1 MLNKLF
7 ILFFFTTVLF
17 YSKKTYATHG
27 AGLDISY
34 ECVNRGSTSDNY
46 KIIVKFYRDC
56 SSSSTAASNFF
67 LEANSS
73 CGSSLTLLPQ
83 VSGPTFITPLCP
95 GSSAPCNNGGLVELE
110 EYIYEAIISLDHCSD
125 WVINVCASGNRN
137 NAITTIISPANQ
149 DLCVE
154 AEINN
159 LNVCNN
165 SPSFSEYPAPY
176 ICIGQTYCYNNGA
189 VDIEGDSLM
198 YSLTNPLNGWGGVTY
213 VSGYS
218 PSNPIAGTTT
228 FDEFTGDLCMN
239 ATQNQVSVIAMKI
252 TEYRNGVKIGSVTR
266 DIQIIV
272 LACSTTPPIL
282 TGFNGLPQN
291 VTNST
296 PLDDSLHFCATG
308 TNALNVTI
316 EAPLG
321 SSNNKSMSWSG
332 IVGTNAAFTVANNN
346 SSNPIGTLSWTPQY
360 IDVVNSPYTFSVV
373 VEDDACPVNNLFTYT
388 YTISLS
394 SALDFDVISSTISPS
409 CAGYSDASIN
419 LVVAGTTGQVT
430 YTWSSPS
437 GFTSSNQ
444 NINLIASGL
453 YYVDITDDAGCTI
466 SDTVEIQD
474 PPSLTIVP
482 NVDSVSCIGSN
493 DGAISIVVTP
503 NSSNLTYNWLG
514 PNGFSS
520 TNQNINFLYSGIYDL
535 IITDVSGCVYD
546 YQIILPSAD
555 PFNVSFNID
564 SISCYN
570 ENDGAIDLIL
580 SVNSSLLTFNWVS
593 QNGFTSINEDID
605 SLYSGTY
612 LITINDQ
619 NGCAFVD
626 TVILNNPDPISS
638 ESNITSCDNYIWN
651 NNNYNTTGTYSF
663 STVSSNG
670 CDSTSIINLVINNST
685 SSTENKT
692 VCDEY
697 EWNGTTYTTSG
708 IYTFTTSNIYG
719 CDSVAT
725 LNLNVNSST
734 FSNTYV
740 NDCKPFIWNNTT
752 YDSSGIYT
760 FNTVNSAGCDSIATI
775 NLNITSYDIS
785 LATPICVGDSS
796 ALSVKIFNPLS
807 NTYNITINDNFN
819 AYSFVVD
826 SFGLLKTTNNLIYF
840 SPQSTNQYS
849 LTYVKDGNN
858 CESNPNKTIT
868 LTVNPLPTIN
878 IFPLQVCANDQPFNL
893 NYATPN
899 GGEYIINN
907 QSVDMIKP
915 QDYSVGDY
923 EVEYYYTD
931 SSTLCS
937 STKKDILTI
946 KPIPFSDFYCSEYV
960 VKQDTPITFYSS
972 SDNYSS
978 LFWSVENDV
987 FINDSLTFKY
997 NFEDTGTYIV
1007 KLITENDLNCTDT
1020 ASKEIIIL
1028 PSYTVYIP
1036 NTFSPNNDGVNDLFY
1051 PVGEG
1056 ILEFKISIYNRWGNQ
1071 IYTGSTNTPW
1081 SGEDFLDGKY
1091 AYVIEIINLRNT
1103 PFKYLGN
1110 VLLIK

>member
-332 IVGTNAAFTVANNN
+332 IVRH
-346 SSNPIGTLSWTPQY
+346 Q
-360 IDVVNSPYTFSVV
+360 
-373 VEDDACPVNNLFTYT
+373 C
-388 YTISLS
+388 
-394 SALDFDVISSTISPS
+394 
-409 CAGYSDASIN
+409 
-419 LVVAGTTGQVT
+419 
-430 YTWSSPS
+430 
-437 GFTSSNQ
+437 
-444 NINLIASGL
+444 
-453 YYVDITDDAGCTI
+453 
-466 SDTVEIQD
+466 
-474 PPSLTIVP
+474 
-482 NVDSVSCIGSN
+482 
-493 DGAISIVVTP
+493 
-503 NSSNLTYNWLG
+503 
-514 PNGFSS
+514 
-520 TNQNINFLYSGIYDL
+520 
-535 IITDVSGCVYD
+535 
-546 YQIILPSAD
+546 
-555 PFNVSFNID
+555 
-564 SISCYN
+564 
-570 ENDGAIDLIL
+570 
-580 SVNSSLLTFNWVS
+580 
-593 QNGFTSINEDID
+593 
-605 SLYSGTY
+605 
-612 LITINDQ
+612 
-619 NGCAFVD
+619 
-626 TVILNNPDPISS
+626 
-638 ESNITSCDNYIWN
+638 
-651 NNNYNTTGTYSF
+651 
-663 STVSSNG
+663 
-670 CDSTSIINLVINNST
+670 
-685 SSTENKT
+685 
-692 VCDEY
+692 
-697 EWNGTTYTTSG
+697 
-708 IYTFTTSNIYG
+708 
-719 CDSVAT
+719 
-725 LNLNVNSST
+725 
-734 FSNTYV
+734 
-740 NDCKPFIWNNTT
+740 
-752 YDSSGIYT
+752 
-760 FNTVNSAGCDSIATI
+760 
-775 NLNITSYDIS
+775 
-785 LATPICVGDSS
+785 
-796 ALSVKIFNPLS
+796 
-807 NTYNITINDNFN
+807 
-819 AYSFVVD
+819 
-826 SFGLLKTTNNLIYF
+826 
-840 SPQSTNQYS
+840 
-849 LTYVKDGNN
+849 
-858 CESNPNKTIT
+858 
-868 LTVNPLPTIN
+868 
-878 IFPLQVCANDQPFNL
+878 
-893 NYATPN
+893 
-899 GGEYIINN
+899 
-907 QSVDMIKP
+907 
-915 QDYSVGDY
+915 
-923 EVEYYYTD
+923 
-931 SSTLCS
+931 
-937 STKKDILTI
+937 
-946 KPIPFSDFYCSEYV
+946 
-960 VKQDTPITFYSS
+960 
-972 SDNYSS
+972 
-978 LFWSVENDV
+978 
-987 FINDSLTFKY
+987 
-997 NFEDTGTYIV
+997 
-1007 KLITENDLNCTDT
+1007 
-1020 ASKEIIIL
+1020 
-1028 PSYTVYIP
+1028 
-1036 NTFSPNNDGVNDLFY
+1036 
-1051 PVGEG
+1051 
-1056 ILEFKISIYNRWGNQ
+1056 SIYSCKQ
-1071 IYTGSTNTPW
+1071 
-1081 SGEDFLDGKY
+1081 
-1091 AYVIEIINLRNT
+1091 
-1103 PFKYLGN
+1103 
-1110 VLLIK
+1110 